1 MRKIIE
7 GRLYDTDTAKMIG
20 EPWSPDGIGHGD
32 FDWCEETLYRKRTG
46 EYFLYGAGGP
56 KTRYAL
62 PYGQSGWQ
70 YGERIMPLSYDEAR
84 EWAEGHLE
92 TGDYERE
99 FGTPDEDG
107 EAVLSVRLPQA
118 TYDAIRR
125 EASRSGRTMREV
137 IIDMEGAYASR

>member
-20 EPWSPDGIGHGD
+20 EPWSPDGIGYDD

-46 EYFLYGAGGP
+46 EYFLYGEGGP
-56 KTRYAL
+56 KTRYAR

-70 YGERIMPLSYDEAR
+70 CGDRIMPLSYEDACD
-84 EWAEGHLE
+84 WAEGHLSTE
-92 TGDYERE
+92 DYERE
-99 FGTPDEDG
+99 FGTPDDGG

-118 TYDAIRR
+118 TYDSIRR

-137 IIDMEGAYASR
+137 IIDQVISRKN